1 MTSVGRGRGRGS
13 NQDKVVSLRRP
24 GEAIQSTDMG
34 VDSLIATIQSINL
47 QGANESLATLQ
58 RVEELLQ
65 SQCQTEE
72 DLRFVVQCLHDRS
85 LEDRQFGMKAAAAC
99 GSVASLEVGGVK
111 LRNILLADVQKDFE
125 DRAHLQTACNL
136 KFLNAIAL
144 LGEIFHQVR
153 LPDGSPINILA
164 SAVLQY
170 QDMLL
175 SGEEHEMELFTTQL
189 AVNGRKLYDCRAGEL
204 EELMLRVRT
213 TLMSRNLSGQCRCWL
228 LLALDLATNRYA
240 PLSGQLQAF
249 YQVHLGANA
258 IMQLQRLQLGLK
270 VDTNNTHTE
279 LNHVSVPDMPESVE
293 KKLVGEDASGILAKC
308 NSVDQT
314 IIENGAFRPRNTA
327 ARTELLGA
335 KPGFGSG
342 RKTGEK
348 PNQARVDGIK
358 AGTYGSGDC
367 DEGKKLSS
375 SREEQGWKKHLGHMK
390 QDVDQN
396 EDVWGSPRGQ
406 KSERWGHDDRFE
418 KDYDFYGKQ
427 TQRGEGTFR
436 PRNRTG
442 NSENWRD
449 KKGSEWKDQ
458 KNIPKSETNAVE
470 TIDTTVTCPPLPE
483 LPEEENWD

>member
-1 MTSVGRGRGRGS
+1 
-13 NQDKVVSLRRP
+13 
-24 GEAIQSTDMG
+24 
-34 VDSLIATIQSINL
+34 
-47 QGANESLATLQ
+47 
-58 RVEELLQ
+58 
-65 SQCQTEE
+65 
-72 DLRFVVQCLHDRS
+72 
-85 LEDRQFGMKAAAAC
+85 
-99 GSVASLEVGGVK
+99 
-111 LRNILLADVQKDFE
+111 
-125 DRAHLQTACNL
+125 
-136 KFLNAIAL
+136 
-144 LGEIFHQVR
+144 
-153 LPDGSPINILA
+153 
-164 SAVLQY
+164 
-170 QDMLL
+170 
-175 SGEEHEMELFTTQL
+175 
-189 AVNGRKLYDCRAGEL
+189 
-204 EELMLRVRT
+204 
-213 TLMSRNLSGQCRCWL
+213 
-228 LLALDLATNRYA
+228 
-240 PLSGQLQAF
+240 
-249 YQVHLGANA
+249 
-258 IMQLQRLQLGLK
+258 MQLQRLQLGLK

>member
-13 NQDKVVSLRRP
+13 NQDKVILLRRP
-24 GEAIQSTDMG
+24 GEAIQSTDMA
-34 VDSLIATIQSINL
+34 VDNLIAAIQGINL
-47 QGANESLATLQ
+47 QGPNESVAALR
-58 RVEELLQ
+58 RVEELLK

-72 DLRFVVQCLHDRS
+72 NLRLVVQCLHDRS
-85 LEDRQFGMKAAAAC
+85 LEDRQFGVKAAAAC
-99 GSVASLEVGGVK
+99 GSVASMEVGGVK
-111 LRNILLADVQKDFE
+111 LRNILLAAVQKDFE

-175 SGEEHEMELFTTQL
+175 AGEEHEMELFTTQL
-189 AVNGRKLYDCRAGEL
+189 AINGRKLYDCRAGEL

-228 LLALDLATNRYA
+228 LLALDLATSRYA

-270 VDTNNTHTE
+270 VDTNNSHIE
-279 LNHVSVPDMPESVE
+279 LNHISVSETPESVE
-293 KKLVGEDASGILAKC
+293 KKSVGEDAGGILAKC
-308 NSVDQT
+308 NFVDQT

-327 ARTELLGA
+327 ARTGLLGA
-335 KPGFGSG
+335 KPSFGSG

-358 AGTYGSGDC
+358 AGSHGSGDC
-367 DEGKKLSS
+367 DEGKKFSL
-375 SREEQGWKKHLGHMK
+375 SREEQGRKNNLEHKI
-390 QDVDQN
+390 QDVDEN
-396 EDVWGSPRGQ
+396 ENVWGSPRGQ
-406 KSERWGHDDRFE
+406 KREPWGHDDRFE

-427 TQRGEGTFR
+427 AQRGEGTFR
-436 PRNRTG
+436 PRNRSG
-442 NSENWRD
+442 NSGNWRD
-449 KKGSEWKDQ
+449 RKGSEGKDQ
-458 KNIPKSETNAVE
+458 KSIPKSETNTVE
-470 TIDTTVTCPPLPE
+470 PILTVVTPPPLPE
-483 LPEEENWD
+483 EEENWD